1 MHQYLDLL
9 QSILDKGEVKEDR
22 TGTGTRSFFG
32 HQMRFNLDDGFP
44 ILTTKRIFFKGV
56 VHELLWFLDGATNN
70 TALKDAGVHIW
81 DEWETESGDLGPI
94 YGHQWRSWPGSRN
107 GGVIDQIEK
116 IINQINNNPS
126 SRRIIVSAWNVADLP
141 DESISPQDN
150 VKKQKMAFGTQL
162 FNDVNGAF
170 KNMGLQGTYAYHL
183 KINENS
189 KLSFG
194 ASAILS
200 QTTVD
205 GTNFIVNDYSDETL
219 LGVKQKSFAPDASA
233 GIFYFTQNLFIG
245 ASVNQLLQAK
255 YSFGENLI
263 QNRQVNHI
271 YSSAGMIISMGAG
284 YKFEPSFLIKTVG
297 PAINFFTS
305 CLKPLVG

>member
-32 HQMRFNLDDGFP
+32 HQMLFNLNDGFP

-70 TALKDAGVHIW
+70 TVLKDAGVHIW

-94 YGHQWRSWPGSRN
+94 YGHQWRSWPSSRN

-150 VKKQKMAFGTQL
+150 VKKQKMALAPCHALFQFFVSQGKLSCQL
-162 FNDVNGAF
+162 YQRSCDTFLGLGFNIASYSLLTHMIAQQCDLKVGDFVWTGGDVHLYLNHLDQANEQLTREPYALPKLSIKRKPNSIF
-170 KNMGLQGTYAYHL
+170 DYAYEDFELLDYQSHPH
-183 KINENS
+183 I
-189 KLSFG
+189 
-194 ASAILS
+194 SA
-200 QTTVD
+200 
-205 GTNFIVNDYSDETL
+205 
-219 LGVKQKSFAPDASA
+219 P
-233 GIFYFTQNLFIG
+233 
-245 ASVNQLLQAK
+245 
-255 YSFGENLI
+255 
-263 QNRQVNHI
+263 
-271 YSSAGMIISMGAG
+271 IS
-284 YKFEPSFLIKTVG
+284 I
-297 PAINFFTS
+297 
-305 CLKPLVG
+305 

>member
-70 TALKDAGVHIW
+70 TVLKDAGVHIW

-150 VKKQKMAFGTQL
+150 VKKQKMALAPCHALFQFFVSQGKLSCQL
-162 FNDVNGAF
+162 YQRSCDTFLGLGFNIASYSLLTHMIAQQCDLKVGDFVWTGGDVHLYLNHLDQANKQLKREPYTLPKLSIKRKPNSIF
-170 KNMGLQGTYAYHL
+170 DYAYEDFELLDYQSHPH
-183 KINENS
+183 I
-189 KLSFG
+189 
-194 ASAILS
+194 SA
-200 QTTVD
+200 
-205 GTNFIVNDYSDETL
+205 
-219 LGVKQKSFAPDASA
+219 P
-233 GIFYFTQNLFIG
+233 
-245 ASVNQLLQAK
+245 
-255 YSFGENLI
+255 
-263 QNRQVNHI
+263 
-271 YSSAGMIISMGAG
+271 IS
-284 YKFEPSFLIKTVG
+284 I
-297 PAINFFTS
+297 
-305 CLKPLVG
+305 

>member
-32 HQMRFNLDDGFP
+32 HQMRFNLNDGFP

-70 TALKDAGVHIW
+70 TVLKDAGVHIW

-107 GGVIDQIEK
+107 DGVIDQIEK

-150 VKKQKMAFGTQL
+150 VKKQKMALAPCHALFQFFVSQGKLSCQL
-162 FNDVNGAF
+162 YQRSCDTFLGLGFNIASYSLLTHMIAQQCDLKVGDFVWTGGDVHLYLNHLDQANEQLKREPYALPKLSIKRKPNSIF
-170 KNMGLQGTYAYHL
+170 DYAYEDFELLDYQSHPH
-183 KINENS
+183 I
-189 KLSFG
+189 
-194 ASAILS
+194 SA
-200 QTTVD
+200 
-205 GTNFIVNDYSDETL
+205 
-219 LGVKQKSFAPDASA
+219 P
-233 GIFYFTQNLFIG
+233 
-245 ASVNQLLQAK
+245 
-255 YSFGENLI
+255 
-263 QNRQVNHI
+263 
-271 YSSAGMIISMGAG
+271 IS
-284 YKFEPSFLIKTVG
+284 I
-297 PAINFFTS
+297 
-305 CLKPLVG
+305 

>member
-32 HQMRFNLDDGFP
+32 HQMRFNLNDGFP

-70 TALKDAGVHIW
+70 TVLKDAGVHIW

-94 YGHQWRSWPGSRN
+94 YGHQWRSWPSSRN

-150 VKKQKMAFGTQL
+150 VKKQKMALAPCHALFQFFVSQGKLSCQL
-162 FNDVNGAF
+162 YQRGCDTFLGLGFNIASYSLLTHMIAQQCDLKVGDFVWTGGDVHLYLNHLDQANEQLTREPYALPKLSIKRKPNSIF
-170 KNMGLQGTYAYHL
+170 DYAYEDFELLDYQSHPH
-183 KINENS
+183 I
-189 KLSFG
+189 
-194 ASAILS
+194 SA
-200 QTTVD
+200 
-205 GTNFIVNDYSDETL
+205 
-219 LGVKQKSFAPDASA
+219 P
-233 GIFYFTQNLFIG
+233 
-245 ASVNQLLQAK
+245 
-255 YSFGENLI
+255 
-263 QNRQVNHI
+263 
-271 YSSAGMIISMGAG
+271 IS
-284 YKFEPSFLIKTVG
+284 I
-297 PAINFFTS
+297 
-305 CLKPLVG
+305 

>member
-32 HQMRFNLDDGFP
+32 HQMRFNLNDGFP

-94 YGHQWRSWPGSRN
+94 YGHQWRSWPSSSN

-116 IINQINNNPS
+116 VISQINNNPS

-141 DESISPQDN
+141 DESISPQEN
-150 VKKQKMAFGTQL
+150 VKKQKMALAPCHALFQFFVSQGKLSCQL
-162 FNDVNGAF
+162 YQRSCDTFLGLGFNIASYSLLTHMIAQQCDLEVGDFVWTGGDVHLYLNHLDQANEQLTREPYALPKLSIKRKPNSIF
-170 KNMGLQGTYAYHL
+170 DYAYEDFELLDYQSHPH
-183 KINENS
+183 I
-189 KLSFG
+189 
-194 ASAILS
+194 SA
-200 QTTVD
+200 
-205 GTNFIVNDYSDETL
+205 
-219 LGVKQKSFAPDASA
+219 P
-233 GIFYFTQNLFIG
+233 
-245 ASVNQLLQAK
+245 
-255 YSFGENLI
+255 
-263 QNRQVNHI
+263 
-271 YSSAGMIISMGAG
+271 IS
-284 YKFEPSFLIKTVG
+284 I
-297 PAINFFTS
+297 
-305 CLKPLVG
+305 